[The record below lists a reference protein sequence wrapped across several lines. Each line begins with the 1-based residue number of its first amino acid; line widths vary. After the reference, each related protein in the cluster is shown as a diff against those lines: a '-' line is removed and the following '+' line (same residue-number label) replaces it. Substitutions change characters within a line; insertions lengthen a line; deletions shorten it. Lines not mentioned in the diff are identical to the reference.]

1 LLGYVSEAILQRDT
15 SGKFWSVKSYSGNE
29 VTDNEPCLYQ
39 LIINEIS
46 DLNSPNFGKRLQIS
60 VGVHGDKVFN
70 FGYMLQGVSE
80 NRSKKL
86 NDLKNLKKLNAI
98 QQFKCR
104 KQIKSLEDELFGD
117 PSKYAFTGEIA
128 PSMLTNIGVSY
139 VIIGHSERRAMFNET
154 DETCNKKVHQAFNHG
169 LVPIL
174 CVGESL
180 EQREAGTTNDLLTE
194 QLEKDLAGLTK
205 EQVEKLVIAYEPI
218 WAIGTGKTAT
228 AEVADETCGFIR
240 ETVKRLYDEATAEAI
255 RIQYGGSVKTS
266 NIDELMAKPNIDG
279 ALIGGASLKAED
291 FVTLVTAAVK

>member
-1 LLGYVSEAILQRDT
+1 MHFE
-15 SGKFWSVKSYSGNE
+15 E
-29 VTDNEPCLYQ
+29 
-39 LIINEIS
+39 
-46 DLNSPNFGKRLQIS
+46 
-60 VGVHGDKVFN
+60 
-70 FGYMLQGVSE
+70 QG
-80 NRSKKL
+80 
-86 NDLKNLKKLNAI
+86 
-98 QQFKCR
+98 
-104 KQIKSLEDELFGD
+104 
-117 PSKYAFTGEIA
+117 AFTGEIA

-154 DETCNKKVHQAFNHG
+154 DESCNKKVKQAFNHG

-180 EQREAGTTNDLLTE
+180 EQREAGTTNDLLNE

-205 EQVEKLVIAYEPI
+205 EQVKELVIAYEPI

-240 ETVKRLYDEATAEAI
+240 ETVKRLYDEETSEAI

-291 FVTLVTAAVK
+291 FIVLVKAAVK

>member
-1 LLGYVSEAILQRDT
+1 MLIASFAAKLPAIEKVDSVICAPFIVLRDL
-15 SGKFWSVKSYSGNE
+15 VK
-29 VTDNEPCLYQ
+29 
-39 LIINEIS
+39 
-46 DLNSPNFGKRLQIS
+46 R
-60 VGVHGDKVFN
+60 
-70 FGYMLQGVSE
+70 QGE
-80 NRSKKL
+80 NLRIGAQ
-86 NDLKNLKKLNAI
+86 NMHFEE
-98 QQFKCR
+98 Q
-104 KQIKSLEDELFGD
+104 G
-117 PSKYAFTGEIA
+117 AFTGEIA

-205 EQVEKLVIAYEPI
+205 EQVAKLVIAYEPI
-218 WAIGTGKTAT
+218 WAIGTGRTAT

-240 ETVKRLYDEATAEAI
+240 ETVERLYDEATAEAI

-266 NIDELMAKPNIDG
+266 NIDELMSKPNIDG

-291 FVTLVTAAVK
+291 FIVLVKAAVK